1 VSDSA
6 TQLEPLDRWRRRVL
20 AAVPALEPIELSL
33 LDARGGVA
41 AGELTATRPVPAH
54 AVATAD
60 GFAVRAGDAVEAS
73 TLGVVGQAQPGRPT
87 RARVHTGQAV
97 RLAAGAVLPE
107 GADAVLALA
116 QADDRGDYLVVSGG
130 GARLGDHVRPAG
142 EEVAQ
147 GAPLVEAGVRLRPG
161 HLGLLAAAGHTR
173 VPVHPHPRVSVLAVG
188 DELVDLEARVGPGDV
203 ADVNG
208 VVLNAMARAAGAH
221 AVRHPPVRG
230 DATSVGDAVEGTV
243 GNGDLLVV
251 AGADGAVLGGALAA
265 LGDLERVRVAME
277 PGAEQAF
284 GLGEADSG
292 RWVPVF
298 GVPGHPV
305 AAAVSF
311 EVFVRPAIR
320 RLQGRRDLNRP
331 RVLARLAAP
340 LGGRPD
346 RVAFAPVSL
355 HRDGAGH
362 VATPTETPHA
372 HAVAPLAA
380 ADGLAEIPAGVARL
394 EAGDRVLTHRLV
406 APD

>member
-1 VSDSA
+1 MSDSA

-87 RARVHTGQAV
+87 RERVHTGQAV

-130 GARLGDHVRPAG
+130 GAGLGDHVRPAG
-142 EEVAQ
+142 EEVAE
-147 GAPLVEAGVRLRPG
+147 GAQLVEAGVRLRPG

-208 VVLNAMARAAGAH
+208 VALNAMARAAGAH

-331 RVLARLAAP
+331 RVLARLATP
-340 LGGRPD
+340 LSGCCD